1 MYKTA
6 RHSGKCGDILYS
18 LPAAKA
24 LGIEVLYIPETTD
37 QCTGLYSNMCSI
49 LLQQSFIKEVR
60 EYPWLGG
67 EYGKYTKDPNIHLD
81 IDLDRHQEHP
91 ARGARN
97 MLMRYADIFKV
108 HVDQRQPW
116 LTVEGPRLIEH
127 DYNLIG
133 LTQRNRANSC
143 INWKK
148 IYDKIPR
155 PVYFIGSVEE
165 HKEFVEK
172 YGEISRLYTTDL
184 LTFALYIK
192 HCTALFCNQ
201 SAAVVIAQGLG
212 KTYHLEVKPRK
223 TNVLFYTPNEY
234 QLI

>member
-6 RHSGKCGDILYS
+6 RHSGKCGDVLYS
-18 LPAAKA
+18 LPTAKA
-24 LGIEVLYIPETTD
+24 LGVEALYIPETTD
-37 QCTGLYSNMCSI
+37 QCTGLYSNMRSL

-67 EYGKYTKDPNIHLD
+67 EYGSYIKDPNIHLD

-91 ARGARN
+91 SRGARN

-116 LTVEGPRLIEH
+116 LTVEGPRLIER
-127 DYNLIG
+127 DYNLIS
-133 LTQRNRANSC
+133 LTPRFRDNSC
-143 INWKK
+143 VNWKK
-148 IYDKIPR
+148 VYDKIPK
-155 PVYFIGSVEE
+155 PVYFIGTVEE
-165 HKEFVEK
+165 HEEFVEK
-172 YGEISRLYTTDL
+172 YGVISRLCTTDL

-192 HCTALFCNQ
+192 YCSALFCNQ
-201 SAAVVIAQGLG
+201 SAAVVCAQGLG

-234 QLI
+234 QLL

>member
-1 MYKTA
+1 MISA

-18 LPAAKA
+18 LPTAKA
-24 LGIEVLYIPETTD
+24 LGVEVLYIPENTD
-37 QCTGLYSNMCSI
+37 QCRGLYSNMRSL
-49 LLQQSFIKEVR
+49 LLQQPFIKHVWK
-60 EYPWLGG
+60 YPWLGG
-67 EYGKYTKDPNIHLD
+67 EYGKYNKHPNIHLD
-81 IDLDRHQEHP
+81 FDLDRHQEHP

-97 MLMRYADIFKV
+97 MLMRYADVFKV

-127 DYNLIG
+127 DYNLIS
-133 LTQRNRANSC
+133 LTDRHRDKSKVD
-143 INWKK
+143 WKR
-148 IYDKIPR
+148 IYSKIPQ
-155 PVYFIGSVEE
+155 PVYFIGTVEE
-165 HKEFVEK
+165 HEEFILK
-172 YGEISRLYTTDL
+172 YGEISRLCTTDL

-192 HCTALFCNQ
+192 YCSALFCNQ

-234 QLI
+234 QLL

>member
-6 RHSGKCGDILYS
+6 RHSGKCGDILYC

-24 LGIEVLYIPETTD
+24 LGVEVLYIPETTD
-37 QCTGLYSNMCSI
+37 QCTGLLSNMRNL

-67 EYGKYTKDPNIHLD
+67 EYGKYNKDPLIHLD
-81 IDLDRHQEHP
+81 FDLDRHQEHLS
-91 ARGARN
+91 RGGRN
-97 MLMRYADIFKV
+97 MLMRYADIFNV

-116 LTVEGPRLIEH
+116 LTVEGPRLIEQ
-127 DYNLIG
+127 DYNLIS
-133 LTQRNRANSC
+133 LTTRHRDNSC
-143 INWKK
+143 VNWKK
-148 IYDKIPR
+148 VYDKIPK
-155 PVYFIGSVEE
+155 PVHFIGTVEE
-165 HKEFVEK
+165 HEEFVSN
-172 YGEISRLYTTDL
+172 YGEISRLCTADL

-192 HCTALFCNQ
+192 YCSALFCNQ

>member
-1 MYKTA
+1 MITA

-18 LPAAKA
+18 LPTAKA
-24 LGIEVLYIPETTD
+24 LGVEVLYIPETTD
-37 QCTGLYSNMCSI
+37 QCQGLYSNMRNI
-49 LLQQSFIKEVR
+49 LLQQKWLKEVR
-60 EYPWLGG
+60 EYPWMGG
-67 EYGKYTKDPNIHLD
+67 EYGKYNKDPNIHID

-97 MLMRYADIFKV
+97 MLLRYADVFKV
-108 HVDQRQPW
+108 HVDHRCPW
-116 LTVEGPRLIEH
+116 LTVDGPREIEH
-127 DYNLIG
+127 NYNLIS
-133 LTQRNRANSC
+133 LTPRFRDNSKVD
-143 INWKK
+143 WER
-148 IYDKIPR
+148 IYSKVPR
-155 PVYFIGSVEE
+155 PVYFIGTVEE

-172 YGEISRLYTTDL
+172 YGAISRLYTTDL

-192 HCTALFCNQ
+192 YCSALFCNQ

-223 TNVLFYTPNEY
+223 TNVLFYTPNEH